1 MNVYP
6 HTART
11 HATLHRTL
19 RSALLASALMAAAVA
34 QAATGFIVSAA
45 QQTQIH
51 AGMTRDEV
59 RAALGRPAHNIK
71 YPNEP
76 GRTWTWG
83 IQGTQEKVFD
93 VDFSADGK
101 VLSMSQRSENMD

>member
-6 HTART
+6 HTARAQ
-11 HATLHRTL
+11 ATICKVR
-19 RSALLASALMAAAVA
+19 AAVLASALMAAAVA
-34 QAATGFIVSAA
+34 QAASGYIVTAA

-59 RAALGRPAHNIK
+59 RAELGRPAHNIK

-83 IQGTQEKVFD
+83 IQGTQDKVFD

-101 VLSMSQRSENMD
+101 VKSMAQRSENIPD